1 MHVDKTG
8 TGYTLYIKNDKY
20 AELSR
25 RERDKIG
32 SITKEER
39 KGLDDYLTKIIDSI
53 PELKAYEEAGG
64 GLGVYILPEGTSKTV
79 TDAVDSTTQKML
91 DEGTDETLLKAV
103 LGIVKYNY
111 TYSADETQSMGMI
124 TAKNVSFQVECDME
138 ALNNILDIFEEIYMA
153 DEKVSATFSKFKD
166 YINQTYDSL
175 KMYAGEENP
184 VNTAD
189 STFEDG
195 SKNDLVDTLMAEL
208 EKGENEDVEKLK
220 TTQDLM
226 YEKFRKSI
234 ASNKITGKI
243 LQQFG

>member
-8 TGYTLYIKNDKY
+8 TSYTLFIQNNKY
-20 AELSR
+20 ADLCAKE
-25 RERDKIG
+25 REQNG
-32 SITKEER
+32 SLTIEEY
-39 KGLDDYLTKIIDSI
+39 KGLDEYLNEIIDSI
-53 PELKAYEEAGG
+53 PELKASKESGEGI
-64 GLGVYILPEGTSKTV
+64 GVYILPEGTSKTV
-79 TDAVDSTTQKML
+79 TDAVDATTTKML
-91 DEGTDETLLKAV
+91 DEGTDENLLKAV
-103 LGIVKYNY
+103 LGIVKDNY
-111 TYSADETQSMGMI
+111 SYSADETQSMGMI

-208 EKGENEDVEKLK
+208 DKGENEDVEKLK